1 MTELLLTLIATHA
14 STLIYMVWR
23 DRAAIARQGLSAAA
37 AERYTENMRAAAKG
51 IEYTSRTLADHLED
65 HP

>member
-23 DRAAIARQGLSAAA
+23 DRSEISRQGISAAA
-37 AERYTENMRAAAKG
+37 VERYNENMRGAAKA
-51 IEYTSRTLADHLED
+51 IEQANQRLDDHLED
-65 HP
+65 HK